1 MHWSKLAF
9 FTKVQEFIIN
19 YGWWK
24 CLIFVMKKSVR
35 SSTSSL
41 TTYVQ
46 ATPVPGDSLIMPCA
60 HEEED
65 VRMLLHICHAAKQGV
80 TKAMIRTVNTDVPV
94 IAIGK
99 CESLGLNELW
109 MAYHQPQ
116 KMLSHSCLCLNVSS
130 FCCMTERVKRIV

>member
-1 MHWSKLAF
+1 M
-9 FTKVQEFIIN
+9 N

-35 SSTSSL
+35 SSTSTL

-65 VRMLLHICHAAKQGV
+65 VRMLFMYVMLLS
-80 TKAMIRTVNTDVPV
+80 KA
-94 IAIGK
+94 
-99 CESLGLNELW
+99 SLR
-109 MAYHQPQ
+109 Q
-116 KMLSHSCLCLNVSS
+116 
-130 FCCMTERVKRIV
+130 

>member
-1 MHWSKLAF
+1 
-9 FTKVQEFIIN
+9 
-19 YGWWK
+19 
-24 CLIFVMKKSVR
+24 MKKSVR

-46 ATPVPGDSLIMPCA
+46 ATPVSGDSLIMPCA

-65 VRMLLHICHAAKQGV
+65 VRMLLHVCHAAKQGV
-80 TKAMIRTVNTDVPV
+80 TKAMIRTVNTDVPE

-109 MAYHQPQ
+109 MACGVADKFRSLQSMTFENSLVP
-116 KMLSHSCLCLNVSS
+116 LSVEPNLFPWVDS
-130 FCCMTERVKRIV
+130 M

>member
-9 FTKVQEFIIN
+9 FTKAQEFIIN

-35 SSTSSL
+35 FSTSCL

-60 HEEED
+60 HEEEV
-65 VRMLLHICHAAKQGV
+65 VRMLLHVCHVAKQGVSRV
-80 TKAMIRTVNTDVPV
+80 TKAMIRTVNTDVPE

-99 CESLGLNELW
+99 CESHGLNELW
-109 MAYHQPQ
+109 M
-116 KMLSHSCLCLNVSS
+116 SCGVADKFRSLQS
-130 FCCMTERVKRIV
+130 MTF